1 MSVKMESITQVKVA
15 HLTSVHRPSD
25 TRIAHRE
32 CATLSDAGYDVVL
45 IAPGSGRGVP
55 RGVRF
60 RGVEPPRNRFERVT
74 RTMFRIYRIAL
85 AERADI
91 YHFHDPELMLLGLL
105 LRLRGKEVIF
115 DVHEDIPRDILD
127 KPWIPRLL
135 RRPTSLAATAALR
148 VLQRGYSGIVA
159 ATPAIAQTYAHPRKV
174 VVANYPSV
182 DELTGKAQ
190 RPMEQRERCVVYVGE
205 ISRLRGGVEMVRAIG
220 ALQGAVRLLLVGPF
234 EDEDLKQEVCKLPG
248 WKYVDY
254 LGPRHRSDLPE
265 ILGSGRGGLL
275 LMLPAENHYDAM
287 PTKVFEYMAA
297 GLPVIVSDAVPLSA
311 EIVQRHQCGIVV
323 NPRSE
328 DAVATAIRVL
338 VDDPDQAQAMG
349 ARGRAAALEHYQWA
363 TEGSKLTSLYAQIA

>member
-1 MSVKMESITQVKVA
+1 MESITQIKVA

-60 RGVEPPRNRFERVT
+60 RGVDPPANRFDRVT
-74 RTMFRIYRIAL
+74 RTMYRVYRVAL

-91 YHFHDPELMLLGLL
+91 YHFHDPELMLLGLM
-105 LRLRGKEVIF
+105 LRMRGKEVIF

-127 KPWIPRLL
+127 KPWIPRVL
-135 RRPTSLAATAALR
+135 RRPTSIAAKAVLR

-159 ATPAIAQTYAHPRKV
+159 ATPAIAEHYSHPRKV
-174 VVANYPSV
+174 VVANYPCV
-182 DELTGKAQ
+182 EELAGKAQ
-190 RPMEQRERCVVYVGE
+190 RPIAEREKCVVYVGE
-205 ISRLRGGVEMVRAIG
+205 ITALRGAAEMVNGAG
-220 ALQGAVRLLLVGPF
+220 ALRGAVRLLLVGPF
-234 EDEDLKQEVCKLPG
+234 EDPAVRERVRKLPG

-254 LGPRHRSDLPE
+254 LGPRHRSDLPD
-265 ILGSGRGGLL
+265 LLSTARAGLL
-275 LMLPAENHYDAM
+275 LMLPAENHYDAL

-311 EIVQRHQCGIVV
+311 NIVREHQCGLVV
-323 NPRSE
+323 DPRDE
-328 DAVATAIRVL
+328 EAVANAIRFMMEH
-338 VDDPDQAQAMG
+338 PDEAQAMG
-349 ARGRAAALEHYQWA
+349 ERGRAAALRQYQWES
-363 TEGSKLTSLYAQIA
+363 EGTKLTQLYAQIA